1 MGLEIATYIGQLDE
15 NWPLGTDPVSR
26 GDDHLRLI
34 KSVLQNQFPNLG
46 NEAVTKTAAELNASS
61 TPTGAVIQTAGTTA
75 PNGWLFCKGQEVSRG
90 TYSDL
95 FAAVGTA
102 YGAGNGSSTFNVPN
116 MVNKVAAGVSGTN
129 IIGSTGG
136 KDSWTEA
143 DVPNHTHTMD
153 EGGIH
158 SHKMRSSSFQNTSG
172 NDRVAD
178 KDNDNEELVSTNTDG
193 AHAHTIKTNNGAGA
207 TADNRQ
213 ATLYF
218 NFIIKT

>member
-1 MGLEIATYIGQLDE
+1 MGLETATYIGQLDE

-61 TPTGAVIQTAGTTA
+61 IPTGATIATAGDVA
-75 PNGWLFCKGQEVSRG
+75 PAGWLLCKGQEVSRG

-95 FAAVGTA
+95 FSAIGTS

-116 MVNKVAAGVSGTN
+116 MVDRVPAGARVDTPA
-129 IIGSTGG
+129 GSAHG
-136 KDSWTEA
+136 KNTWTK
-143 DVPNHTHTMD
+143 DDLPNHTHEMD
-153 EGGIH
+153 DGGEH
-158 SHKMRSSSFQNTSG
+158 THMMQTSSFHNTSG
-172 NDRVAD
+172 DDRVVDKD
-178 KDNDNEELVSTNTDG
+178 KDNEEFVATENDG
-193 AHAHTIKTNNGAGA
+193 AHSHTINENVGIGL